1 MSSTV
6 SSVPPGTA
14 GASSSR
20 LPIAILALAVAAFA
34 IGSTEFTIIG
44 VLPEV
49 ADGLGV
55 SIPKA
60 GLLVSAYAAGVVVG
74 APLLTAAGSRIPRH
88 RMLALLMALFTV
100 GNLLS
105 AVAPD
110 YGLFFASR
118 VLSALPHGA
127 FFGVAAVV
135 ASELAPPGRRNAAI
149 ATMFTG
155 LAAANVV
162 GVPLLTLLGQQVG
175 WRSTF
180 VAITGLGL
188 LSVLAIGRLVPE
200 MGRSP
205 SLSHEL
211 AAFRN
216 PRVWLA
222 LAVTV
227 LGFGGLFA
235 VVGYLTPLA
244 TDVAGFSKTAVL
256 PLLAVLGLGM
266 VTGTRLVEPVTHGR
280 ALRHVIPTLLAVQL
294 VVLLLFTFL
303 SSSPWLLVV
312 LIYLLGTISFVVAT
326 PIQAL
331 IMDEAPSAPA
341 LVSAANQAGFNL
353 GNALGPALGS
363 ITISAGLGYAS
374 VGWVGAA
381 ICAAGLGLAL
391 VFAATARR

>member
-6 SSVPPGTA
+6 SPVPPGAA
-14 GASSSR
+14 GASTSR

-49 ADGLGV
+49 ADGLDV

-105 AVAPD
+105 AVAPN
-110 YGLFFASR
+110 YELFFASR

-135 ASELAPPGRRNAAI
+135 AAELAPPGRRNAAI

-175 WRSTF
+175 WRATF

-280 ALRHVIPTLLAVQL
+280 ALRHVIPALLAVQL

-303 SSSPWLLVV
+303 SSSAVLLVA

-363 ITISAGLGYAS
+363 LTISAGLGYAS

-381 ICAAGLGLAL
+381 ICAAGLALAL

>member
-1 MSSTV
+1 MSSPV
-6 SSVPPGTA
+6 SSVPPGAA
-14 GASSSR
+14 GASTSR

-49 ADGLGV
+49 ADGLDV

-60 GLLVSAYAAGVVVG
+60 GLLVSAYAIGVVVG

-105 AVAPD
+105 AVAPN
-110 YGLFFASR
+110 YELFFASR

-135 ASELAPPGRRNAAI
+135 ASELAPRGRRNAAI

-155 LAAANVV
+155 LATANVI
-162 GVPLLTLLGQQVG
+162 GVPLLTLLGQQIG
-175 WRSTF
+175 WRTTF
-180 VAITGLGL
+180 VAITGLGVV
-188 LSVLAIGRLVPE
+188 SVLAIVRLVPA
-200 MGRSP
+200 MGPSP
-205 SLSHEL
+205 SLKHEL

-303 SSSPWLLVV
+303 SASPLLLVV

-363 ITISAGLGYAS
+363 LTISAGLGYTS

-381 ICAAGLGLAL
+381 ICAAGLALAM